1 MRRVFEAAAAA
12 IAVALLLTAAPG
24 RADDAGI
31 DVTVTVPSRT
41 AGAFTV
47 SNAQLRWGLN
57 QEAGSAAFFGG
68 CHFLSA
74 GAVGNTGG
82 SRLWTESD
90 GFFRAREGSVTI
102 ERPVAAAGSVG
113 QRQASFAERC
123 SDPSGRQVTGGASSG
138 ITAVIADGTGSVDP
152 ATGSARIDWT
162 GSFTVVS
169 YGGLAYWWVT
179 DPVLTLSGGTGT
191 LRATVAGFGTSREDT
206 TVWQELAP
214 RTVDLATLRGV
225 DLTGSLGF
233 ATDPAYRGVQ
243 VELPAGATPQVRTGP
258 DWGAFPQSLVDF
270 HQLTGLASYWYSSGG
285 STDARKPA
293 STLYISYSADAPLT
307 PSPPSDPSD
316 PAGAQMGA
324 SAASPRTPASAGS
337 SGAVAAASAAPV
349 PVDAKTVFP
358 LSAGLVPAAVAAA
371 SGSPLAWAAAALLLA
386 AAAVLGA
393 FRRGWLVWP
402 STGYREATTPLS

>member
-1 MRRVFEAAAAA
+1 MSRVIRAAVAA
-12 IAVALLLTAAPG
+12 IAVALLLTAAPV
-24 RADDAGI
+24 RADDAGSGI
-31 DVTVTVPSRT
+31 DVTVTIPARA

-57 QEAGSAAFFGG
+57 QEAGAAAFFGG
-68 CHFLSA
+68 CNFLSA
-74 GAVGNTGG
+74 GAVGNTGSG
-82 SRLWTESD
+82 RVWNEPD
-90 GFFRAREGSVTI
+90 GFFRARDGSVTI
-102 ERPVAAAGSVG
+102 ERPVATAGGVG
-113 QRQASFAERC
+113 QRTASFAERC
-123 SDPSGRQVTGGASSG
+123 RDPNGRQVSSGGSTG
-138 ITAVIADGTGSVDP
+138 ITAVIADGSGSVDP
-152 ATGSARIDWT
+152 AAGSARIDWT

-225 DLTGSLGF
+225 DLTGALGF
-233 ATDPAYRGVQ
+233 ATDPVYRGVQ
-243 VELPAGATPQVRTGP
+243 VELPAGAAPQVRTGP

-307 PSPPSDPSD
+307 PSPPGD
-316 PAGAQMGA
+316 PAGAQQGA

-337 SGAVAAASAAPV
+337 PGAVAAASAAPV

-358 LSAGLVPAAVAAA
+358 LSSGLVPAAVAAA

-393 FRRGWLVWP
+393 FRRGWLAWP
-402 STGYREATTPLS
+402 NIR